1 MRRRWVISIVVAVA
15 VLLAVAVGYRAI
27 TSTSTSAPPRGPR
40 AALITLLRGRQVY
53 FTSVTCI
60 RNGRTFRG
68 AAVTRCN
75 VNFGNPHIQA
85 YCLANLQ
92 GRWVDRY
99 RNRPIPCRP
108 DWKGFHITI
117 IS

>member
-1 MRRRWVISIVVAVA
+1 MRRRRGISIAVAVV
-15 VLLAVAVGYRAI
+15 VLLAVGAGYRAI
-27 TSTSTSAPPRGPR
+27 TSTSAPAPPRGPR
-40 AALITLLRGRQVY
+40 AALISLLRAQKVY

-60 RNGRTFRG
+60 PNGRRFHG
-68 AAVTRCN
+68 SAVTRCN
-75 VNFGNPHIQA
+75 VNSGNPHIQA
-85 YCLANLQ
+85 YCLASLQ
-92 GRWVDRY
+92 GRWVDEY